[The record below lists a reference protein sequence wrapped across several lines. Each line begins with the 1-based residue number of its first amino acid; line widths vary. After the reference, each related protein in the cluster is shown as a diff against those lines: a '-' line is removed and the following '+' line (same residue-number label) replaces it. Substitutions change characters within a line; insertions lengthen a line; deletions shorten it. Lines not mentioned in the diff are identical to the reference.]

1 MLFLHRT
8 PYKAVV
14 PVGPEPR
21 SIAAAAWSCW
31 RRRPRSRNVTGC
43 GATAAP
49 DPPLC
54 TPCPLLGRTTES
66 APIQTDLCDWPRLAY
81 QGLAVGGRLGAVSPS
96 CRSALG
102 VPLCP
107 RVGGRCSFPGP
118 QAGRGRRTGLMLGA
132 FHPCQHRPPGYD
144 PGGLGGGHAPGWL
157 GGVWGAVPQLTR
169 RQDSTRAGGR
179 PGGTAAAE
187 RTRSPR
193 RARPGR
199 GGHAFGPSWEPS
211 TGQENPASVGWLPSG
226 PSGYFAAAQ
235 SGFAQPAHLDQP
247 VGTVR
252 TRRPTAA
259 RAPQP
264 LSW

>member
-1 MLFLHRT
+1 MLFLHRS
-8 PYKAVV
+8 PYMAVV

-144 PGGLGGGHAPGWL
+144 PGGLGGGQWPITDGHRYAQL
-157 GGVWGAVPQLTR
+157 LARGGYAASAWIWWSAVERVDPDIARSWVQA
-169 RQDSTRAGGR
+169 RAGGKRHVSSADAGLWFTRGVSRPFCLCWR
-179 PGGTAAAE
+179 PGIYAQCRVRIGE
-187 RTRSPR
+187 KRHWPR
-193 RARPGR
+193 PHGAVGV
-199 GGHAFGPSWEPS
+199 GA
-211 TGQENPASVGWLPSG
+211 GQ
-226 PSGYFAAAQ
+226 
-235 SGFAQPAHLDQP
+235 
-247 VGTVR
+247 
-252 TRRPTAA
+252 
-259 RAPQP
+259 
-264 LSW
+264 

>member
-1 MLFLHRT
+1 MLFLHRS
-8 PYKAVV
+8 PYMAVV

-144 PGGLGGGHAPGWL
+144 PGGLGGGQWPITDGHRYAQL
-157 GGVWGAVPQLTR
+157 LARGGYAASAWIWWSAVERVDPDIARSWVQA
-169 RQDSTRAGGR
+169 RAGGE
-179 PGGTAAAE
+179 AACVIGRCWAVVH
-187 RTRSPR
+187 
-193 RARPGR
+193 PGR
-199 GGHAFGPSWEPS
+199 I
-211 TGQENPASVGWLPSG
+211 ASILP
-226 PSGYFAAAQ
+226 
-235 SGFAQPAHLDQP
+235 LL
-247 VGTVR
+247 
-252 TRRPTAA
+252 AA
-259 RAPQP
+259 RHLRTVPCTDRRKAALATSARCRRRRRWPVACR
-264 LSW
+264 LG